1 MKGRGG
7 LPHPVQGC
15 EMQIFVRSF
24 IEQNTNMPVLKTRV
38 SLKAL
43 HHPRHFYIVVFLPP
57 PAPLPP
63 PHGKR
68 GFEQHIFT
76 NSLLKYMNGNQ
87 DMIKTSSDDNL
98 LLRDNSNCYSLI
110 RKLSVRR
117 RLKKLTAARK
127 ELACSRLR
135 DGGEI
140 RSVKKKNPKKERG
153 LGRDRA
159 PPPFSYFRFA
169 RFNTSP
175 LYYLRAW
182 NGLEKS
188 KRGRLQ

>member
-1 MKGRGG
+1 M
-7 LPHPVQGC
+7 V
-15 EMQIFVRSF
+15 I
-24 IEQNTNMPVLKTRV
+24 
-38 SLKAL
+38 
-43 HHPRHFYIVVFLPP
+43 
-57 PAPLPP
+57 
-63 PHGKR
+63 
-68 GFEQHIFT
+68 
-76 NSLLKYMNGNQ
+76 
-87 DMIKTSSDDNL
+87 MIKTSSDDNL

-117 RLKKLTAARK
+117 RLKKSTAARK

-140 RSVKKKNPKKERG
+140 RSVKKKKNEKKERG

-159 PPPFSYFRFA
+159 PLPFSYFRFA

>member
-1 MKGRGG
+1 
-7 LPHPVQGC
+7 
-15 EMQIFVRSF
+15 
-24 IEQNTNMPVLKTRV
+24 
-38 SLKAL
+38 
-43 HHPRHFYIVVFLPP
+43 
-57 PAPLPP
+57 
-63 PHGKR
+63 
-68 GFEQHIFT
+68 
-76 NSLLKYMNGNQ
+76 MNGNQ
-87 DMIKTSSDDNL
+87 DTIKTSRDDNL

-117 RLKKLTAARK
+117 RLKKPTAARK

-140 RSVKKKNPKKERG
+140 RSVKKKMQKKSG
-153 LGRDRA
+153 GWGGTGRHPT

-182 NGLEKS
+182 HRLEKS
-188 KRGRLQ
+188 KRSRLQ

>member
-1 MKGRGG
+1 
-7 LPHPVQGC
+7 
-15 EMQIFVRSF
+15 
-24 IEQNTNMPVLKTRV
+24 
-38 SLKAL
+38 
-43 HHPRHFYIVVFLPP
+43 
-57 PAPLPP
+57 
-63 PHGKR
+63 
-68 GFEQHIFT
+68 
-76 NSLLKYMNGNQ
+76 MNGNQ

-117 RLKKLTAARK
+117 RLKKPTAARK
-127 ELACSRLR
+127 ELACSMLR

-140 RSVKKKNPKKERG
+140 RSVKKKNAKKERR

-182 NGLEKS
+182 KGLEKS

>member
-1 MKGRGG
+1 
-7 LPHPVQGC
+7 
-15 EMQIFVRSF
+15 
-24 IEQNTNMPVLKTRV
+24 
-38 SLKAL
+38 
-43 HHPRHFYIVVFLPP
+43 
-57 PAPLPP
+57 
-63 PHGKR
+63 
-68 GFEQHIFT
+68 
-76 NSLLKYMNGNQ
+76 MNGNQ

-117 RLKKLTAARK
+117 RLKKPTAARK
-127 ELACSRLR
+127 ELACSMLR

-140 RSVKKKNPKKERG
+140 RSVKKKKNAKKERG

>member
-1 MKGRGG
+1 
-7 LPHPVQGC
+7 
-15 EMQIFVRSF
+15 
-24 IEQNTNMPVLKTRV
+24 
-38 SLKAL
+38 
-43 HHPRHFYIVVFLPP
+43 
-57 PAPLPP
+57 
-63 PHGKR
+63 
-68 GFEQHIFT
+68 
-76 NSLLKYMNGNQ
+76 MNGNQ

-117 RLKKLTAARK
+117 RLKKPTAARK
-127 ELACSRLR
+127 ELACSMLR

-140 RSVKKKNPKKERG
+140 QKKNAKKERG

-175 LYYLRAW
+175 LYILSESLERARK
-182 NGLEKS
+182 E
-188 KRGRLQ
+188 